1 MFPEEALLDEYD
13 GDGGIKR
20 PRLVDRHSTN
30 PGCCSGYECSF
41 VRKRWIIDWS
51 VVFRCE
57 RGCMEIYYRD
67 ADAWTKTFGSRQL
80 A

>member
-1 MFPEEALLDEYD
+1 MSMMVMGALKGQGWWTDTRQ
-13 GDGGIKR
+13 IR
-20 PRLVDRHSTN
+20 VVD
-30 PGCCSGYECSF
+30 SGYECSF
-41 VRKRWIIDWS
+41 VRKRWIIDWF

-67 ADAWTKTFGSRQL
+67 ADAWTKAFGSRKL